1 MHLLISEVI
10 HDWDVETLR
19 PTLSSLSRSLDEA
32 SRAGVL
38 TSATLW
44 LSYNGPA
51 PINEGAATQLLES
64 VFNWPVNL
72 RMSQPNLGY
81 GGTNNLALA
90 EMFEVSSAEAAQ
102 TAILVMNPDV
112 LLEENTV
119 TEALSHINA
128 DKRCGLVC
136 PQILD
141 WSGRATTLGHK
152 RYPSLAVLA
161 ARLLYLLFRLPPVR
175 SLNARYEYQDVPLD
189 QPMDDVE
196 LCSGCFMLGPF
207 RYWQQLE
214 GFDTRYFMYFEDFD
228 LAMRG
233 RELGWKNR
241 YIPSVRIR
249 HAGGG
254 GGQKHWRHQL
264 WLIRSAFRFFNRHG
278 WRFWRV

>member
-1 MHLLISEVI
+1 MNLLISHVI
-10 HDWDVETLR
+10 HNWEGETLR
-19 PTLSSLSRSLDEA
+19 LTLSSLSRSLDEA
-32 SRAGVL
+32 SRLGVL

-44 LSYNGPA
+44 LSYNGPESIDDGTAMELLA
-51 PINEGAATQLLES
+51 P

-90 EMFEVSSAEAAQ
+90 EMFEFSSAEAAQ

-112 LLEENTV
+112 LVKDDTV
-119 TEALSHINA
+119 TIALSHINT
-128 DKRCGLVC
+128 DSRCGLVC
-136 PQILD
+136 PQILE

-161 ARLLYLLFRLPPVR
+161 ARLLYILFRFPPVR

-189 QPMDDVE
+189 QPINDVE

-214 GFDTRYFMYFEDFD
+214 GFDTGYFMYFEDFD

-233 RELGWKNR
+233 RELGWRNR
-241 YIPSVRIR
+241 YIPSVQIR
-249 HAGGG
+249 HAGCGG
-254 GGQKHWRHQL
+254 RQKHWRHQL
-264 WLIRSAFRFFNRHG
+264 WLIRSACRFFNRHG
-278 WRFWRV
+278 WRFWKV